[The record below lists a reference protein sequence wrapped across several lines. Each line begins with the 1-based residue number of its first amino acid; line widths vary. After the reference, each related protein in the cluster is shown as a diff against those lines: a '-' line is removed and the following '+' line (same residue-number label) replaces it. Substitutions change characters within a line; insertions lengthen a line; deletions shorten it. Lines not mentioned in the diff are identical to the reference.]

1 MSEHGGKPAKLE
13 VTGMA
18 QPLGSGNDVTNLLAG
33 LMGLPRPNQSATGNV
48 ADQVVF
54 RQRIYHSVPYG
65 HFDEVVG
72 LCMQLND
79 LIQSRGGT
87 PGTLWTPTVGPQNEL
102 IVEFEF
108 TDLGAFGQGRTSSN
122 ADPVETALVGKIGA
136 AVVPN
141 SVRTELW
148 QTAPYLASGSGR

>member
-1 MSEHGGKPAKLE
+1 
-13 VTGMA
+13 MA
-18 QPLGSGNDVTNLLAG
+18 QPLGSGN
-33 LMGLPRPNQSATGNV
+33 NV
-48 ADQVVF
+48 AHALGRLDGPASPESISHREMWRIGSRHLQADYALVPF
-54 RQRIYHSVPYG
+54 RIG

-141 SVRTELW
+141 SVRTELCGP
-148 QTAPYLASGSGR
+148 TAPYLASGSGR